1 MKKIIVDTLG
11 ADNGSTPILSGALRA
26 LTENSDIFLTF
37 IGNSTDIADAVSVLN
52 IMAEG
57 TNDMTADV
65 NGDGTVDIA
74 DFVSVLNFMA
84 QQ

>member
-1 MKKIIVDTLG
+1 
-11 ADNGSTPILSGALRA
+11 
-26 LTENSDIFLTF
+26 
-37 IGNSTDIADAVSVLN
+37 
-52 IMAEG
+52 MAEG